1 MRCGQARCSEYAS
14 PLPATSRPPDAGW
27 RCLPTPR
34 RSPRYVVE
42 PRGAGT
48 ERGTNPRADA
58 SREAAAPKDRAH
70 ALWWRRSFN
79 WAQTRA
85 MRPSTLLMASAGGER
100 HRLQDPARALRLAIR
115 NYDEPKVAR
124 LTDWLLNGVP
134 LQWDEQYPLARCRV
148 IRGRVA
154 PGDDGFAFA
163 LDKATGVVTE
173 VRRPDEVSQMSK
185 GDRVV
190 TVDGVPLG
198 AVPLGEAVEPESV
211 VEVGLWRGGEM
222 AALRRRLAQRSLDD
236 GVVEVAKLACM
247 GEPDPHPAP
256 KPEPKPKP

>member
-1 MRCGQARCSEYAS
+1 
-14 PLPATSRPPDAGW
+14 
-27 RCLPTPR
+27 
-34 RSPRYVVE
+34 
-42 PRGAGT
+42 
-48 ERGTNPRADA
+48 
-58 SREAAAPKDRAH
+58 
-70 ALWWRRSFN
+70 
-79 WAQTRA
+79 
-85 MRPSTLLMASAGGER
+85 MASAGGER

-115 NYDEPKVAR
+115 NYDEPKLAR

-185 GDRVV
+185 GDLVV

-236 GVVEVAKLACM
+236 GVIEVAKLACM
-247 GEPDPHPAP
+247 GEPNPHPVP
-256 KPEPKPKP
+256 KPEPKPNP

>member
-1 MRCGQARCSEYAS
+1 MLSLGIVEFLNAEMSFTALADGRCFWEG
-14 PLPATSRPPDAGW
+14 
-27 RCLPTPR
+27 
-34 RSPRYVVE
+34 
-42 PRGAGT
+42 
-48 ERGTNPRADA
+48 
-58 SREAAAPKDRAH
+58 DRK
-70 ALWWRRSFN
+70 R
-79 WAQTRA
+79 
-85 MRPSTLLMASAGGER
+85 LMWCGHE
-100 HRLQDPARALRLAIR
+100 
-115 NYDEPKVAR
+115 
-124 LTDWLLNGVP
+124 
-134 LQWDEQYPLARCRV
+134 
-148 IRGRVA
+148 
-154 PGDDGFAFA
+154 
-163 LDKATGVVTE
+163 ATGIVKE

-211 VEVGLWRGGEM
+211 VQVGLWRGGEM

>member
-1 MRCGQARCSEYAS
+1 MLGGVACPLLGAVHATSSNPAALERSEVRIHERTPVGRRRRQKTVHTRCGGDE
-14 PLPATSRPPDAGW
+14 
-27 RCLPTPR
+27 
-34 RSPRYVVE
+34 V
-42 PRGAGT
+42 
-48 ERGTNPRADA
+48 
-58 SREAAAPKDRAH
+58 
-70 ALWWRRSFN
+70 FN

-134 LQWDEQYPLARCRV
+134 LQWDEQFPLARCRV

-211 VEVGLWRGGEM
+211 VQVGLWRGGEM

>member
-1 MRCGQARCSEYAS
+1 MLGGVAC
-14 PLPATSRPPDAGW
+14 PLLGAVHATSSNPAALERSEV
-27 RCLPTPR
+27 RIHERTP
-34 RSPRYVVE
+34 VW
-42 PRGAGT
+42 AGT
-48 ERGTNPRADA
+48 RAEVA
-58 SREAAAPKDRAH
+58 TMFQFGQKRPIVMHSR
-70 ALWWRRSFN
+70 
-79 WAQTRA
+79 
-85 MRPSTLLMASAGGER
+85 MASGGGEM

-115 NYDEPKVAR
+115 NYDEPKLAR

-173 VRRPDEVSQMSK
+173 VSRPDEVSQMSK

-211 VEVGLWRGGEM
+211 VEVGLWRRGEM

-236 GVVEVAKLACM
+236 GVVEVAKLACI
-247 GEPDPHPAP
+247 G
-256 KPEPKPKP
+256 EPKPSP